1 MKIEQLH
8 FRNFRSLREVDLD
21 NLGDLNILVG
31 KNSSG
36 KSNILEGIS
45 FLFDNFSATGGLMDG
60 LNEYLWYN
68 KRVQDAIEFSAVISL
83 DDDEVEQIFPKEFLD
98 YMAKEKED
106 LRTISFSR
114 KLTNLQGVWRTDYLR
129 AGKLTLVLEDKQLTP
144 QELRKAMPTKNAA
157 SLSDALSVAI
167 ITPTQIDEIC
177 AKIQERMRGHFKLI
191 AAEEGAKN
199 PTLPQRTTLVD
210 SRLQSELWSWDQS
223 TTDLEQEKY
232 ATVESAFA
240 EVTNLK
246 LDVATGQVYIKKPK
260 RIPIA
265 FEGGG
270 VQAMLGIIFSL
281 AAGQKEN
288 QIFAIEEPESHSHFE
303 YQKQFFQVIRKF
315 AENNQIFMSTHSPV
329 FVDRADPKFTWIVR
343 LADEGTTVQRV
354 AELKDPL
361 DEIGATPS
369 DILFSANRIV
379 FVERQSDVVAVRA
392 LAKLMDKDL
401 TDVLIVPVNG
411 KEAGKSHLDTWIGIT
426 RDVMPTY
433 LILGSNG
440 GSETERLAKF
450 EKDPRSTGHIWKL
463 GAIEEYYPRAILR
476 EALYN
481 IEKRYRVDID
491 VKKIMKQIEKGE
503 IKPSQI
509 NIGEKGSVIGRPWR
523 VLLAEQVAELLP
535 KERAN
540 LQDEISIVLNEAIP

>member
-1 MKIEQLH
+1 MKIEQIH

-21 NLGDLNILVG
+21 DLGDLNLLVG

-45 FLFDNFSATGGLMDG
+45 FLFDNFSATGGSMIG

-68 KRVQDAIEFSAVISL
+68 KRVQDAIEFSAVVSL
-83 DDDEVEQIFPKEFLD
+83 NDEEVEKIFPKEFLD
-98 YMAKEKED
+98 YMVKEKED
-106 LRTISFSR
+106 FRTMSFSR
-114 KLTNLQGVWRTDYLR
+114 KLTNLQGAWRTDYLR
-129 AGKLTLVLEDKQLTP
+129 VGKLTLVLEDKQLTP
-144 QELRKAMPTKNAA
+144 QELRKVMPTKNTA
-157 SLSDALSVAI
+157 SLNDALSVAI
-167 ITPTQIDEIC
+167 ISPTQIDEIC
-177 AKIQERMRGHFKLI
+177 TKIEERMRGRFKLI
-191 AAEEGAKN
+191 SAEEGARN
-199 PTLPQRTTLVD
+199 PTMPQRTTLVG

-232 ATVESAFA
+232 ASVESAFSN
-240 EVTNLK
+240 VTNLK

-270 VQAMLGIIFSL
+270 VQALLSIIFSL

-288 QIFAIEEPESHSHFE
+288 QIFALEEPESHSHFE
-303 YQKQFFQVIRKF
+303 YQKQFFQEIRKF
-315 AENNQIFMSTHSPV
+315 AENNQIFVSTHSPV
-329 FVDRADPKFTWIVR
+329 FVDRADPQFTWIVR
-343 LADEGTTVQRV
+343 LTDEGTTAQRV
-354 AELKDPL
+354 AELKNPL

-379 FVERQSDVVAVRA
+379 FVERESDVVAVRA
-392 LAKLMDKDL
+392 LAKLMNKDL

-411 KEAGKSHLDTWIGIT
+411 KEGKSHLDAWVRIT
-426 RDVMPTY
+426 RGVMPTY
-433 LILGSNG
+433 LIVGSNG
-440 GSETERLAKF
+440 GSETERLAKDD
-450 EKDPRSTGHIWKL
+450 KVLQSMSHVWKL
-463 GAIEEYYPRAILR
+463 GAIEEYYPPAILR

-491 VKKIMKQIEKGE
+491 PKKLMKQIEKGE

-509 NIGEKGSVIGRPWR
+509 NIGEKENVLGRAWR
-523 VLLAEQVAELLP
+523 VVLAEQVAELLP
-535 KERAN
+535 KGRAE

>member
-21 NLGDLNILVG
+21 HLSDLNVLVG

-45 FLFDNFSATGGLMDG
+45 FLFDNFSATGGSMGG

-83 DDDEVEQIFPKEFLD
+83 NDEEVEQIFPKEFLD

-106 LRTISFSR
+106 FRTMSFSR

-129 AGKLTLVLEDKQLTP
+129 AGKLTLVLEDKQMTP
-144 QELRKAMPTKNAA
+144 QELRKAMPTKNTA
-157 SLSDALSVAI
+157 SLNDALSVAI
-167 ITPTQIDEIC
+167 ISPTQIDEIC
-177 AKIQERMRGHFKLI
+177 TKIQERMRGRFKLI
-191 AAEEGAKN
+191 SVEEGAKN
-199 PTLPQRTTLVD
+199 PTLPQRMTLVD

-223 TTDLEQEKY
+223 NTDLEQEKY
-232 ATVESAFA
+232 ASVESAFA
-240 EVTNLK
+240 NVTDLK

-265 FEGGG
+265 FEGAG
-270 VQAMLGIIFSL
+270 VQALLSIIFSL

-303 YQKQFFQVIRKF
+303 YQKQFFREIRKF
-315 AENNQIFMSTHSPV
+315 AENNQIFVSTHSPV
-329 FVDRADPKFTWIVR
+329 FVDRADPQFTWIVR
-343 LADEGTTVQRV
+343 LTDEGTTVQRV
-354 AELKDPL
+354 SELKDPL

-379 FVERQSDVVAVRA
+379 FVERESDVVAVRA

-401 TDVLIVPVNG
+401 TGVLIVPVNG
-411 KEAGKSHLDTWIGIT
+411 KEGKSHLDAWIGIT
-426 RDVMPTY
+426 RGVMPTY

-440 GSETERLAKF
+440 GSETERLARDDKVLG
-450 EKDPRSTGHIWKL
+450 STSHVWKL
-463 GAIEEYYPRAILR
+463 GAIEEYYPSAILR

-481 IEKRYRVDID
+481 IERRYRVDID
-491 VKKIMKQIEKGE
+491 TKKLMKQIEKGE

-509 NIGEKGSVIGRPWR
+509 NIGEKESVLGRAWR
-523 VLLAEQVAELLP
+523 VVLAEQVAELLP
-535 KERAN
+535 KGKAD

>member
-21 NLGDLNILVG
+21 GLSDLNVLVG

-45 FLFDNFSATGGLMDG
+45 FLFDNFSATGGSMVG

-68 KRVQDAIEFSAVISL
+68 KRVQDAMEFSAVISL
-83 DDDEVEQIFPKEFLD
+83 NDDEVQQIFPKEFLD
-98 YMAKEKED
+98 YMAKEGED
-106 LRTISFSR
+106 FRTMSFSR

-129 AGKLTLVLEDKQLTP
+129 VGKLTLVLDDKHVTP
-144 QELRKAMPTKNAA
+144 QELRKSMPTKNTA

-167 ITPTQIDEIC
+167 ISPTQINELC
-177 AKIQERMRGHFKLI
+177 TKIEERMRGRFKLI
-191 AAEEGAKN
+191 SVEEGAKH
-199 PTLPQRTTLVD
+199 PTMPHRVTLVD
-210 SRLQSELWSWDQS
+210 SRLQSDLWSWDQS

-232 ATVESAFA
+232 ATVESAFTN
-240 EVTNLK
+240 VTNLK

-260 RIPIA
+260 RIPIP

-270 VQAMLGIIFSL
+270 VQALLSIIVSL

-303 YQKQFFQVIRKF
+303 YQKQFFQEIQKF
-315 AENNQIFMSTHSPV
+315 AKNNQIFMSTHSPV
-329 FVDRADPKFTWIVR
+329 FVDRADPQFTWIVR
-343 LADEGTTVQRV
+343 LTDEGTTARRV
-354 AELKDPL
+354 AEMKDPL
-361 DEIGATPS
+361 AEIGATPS

-379 FVERQSDVVAVRA
+379 FVERESDVVAVRA
-392 LAKLMDKDL
+392 LAKLMNKDL

-411 KEAGKSHLDTWIGIT
+411 KEGDKSHLNAWIGMT
-426 RDVMPTY
+426 RGVMPTY
-433 LILGSNG
+433 LIVGSNG
-440 GSETERLAKF
+440 GSETERLARDDKVLQ
-450 EKDPRSTGHIWKL
+450 SMSHVWKL
-463 GAIEEYYPRAILR
+463 GAIEEYYPPTILR

-481 IEKRYRVDID
+481 IERRYRIDID

-509 NIGEKGSVIGRPWR
+509 NIGEKANVLGRAWR
-523 VLLAEQVAELLP
+523 VVLAEQVAELLP
-535 KERAN
+535 KGRAD
-540 LQDEISIVLNEAIP
+540 LQDEVSIVLNEAIP